1 MSAGAAGAGPALVL
15 VAALA
20 RNRAIGRDN
29 ALPWHI
35 SADLKRFKALT
46 LGKPVLMGRKT
57 FDSIGRALPGRTTLV
72 LTRNSDWSAEGCTT
86 VTSLQAAIDACPGET
101 LMVCGGAAVY
111 ELALDRAAE
120 LWLTRVDAEVGG
132 DTAFPAVEWDRFRL
146 ESRVERPADDRNAYD
161 LVFEDWVRRE
171 P

>member
-1 MSAGAAGAGPALVL
+1 MKLVL
-15 VAALA
+15 IAAMD
-20 RNRAIGRDN
+20 RNQIIGADGD
-29 ALPWHI
+29 LPWRLP
-35 SADLKRFKALT
+35 ADLAHFKART
-46 LGKPVLMGRKT
+46 LGHHLLMGRKT

-72 LTRNSDWSAEGCTT
+72 LTRDPQREAPGCTT
-86 VTSLQAAIDACPGET
+86 VPSVEQALVHAERDGAQT

-111 ELALDRAAE
+111 ELALASAAE

-132 DTAFPAVEWDRFRL
+132 DTAFPAVEWAQFRL
-146 ESRVERPADDRNAYD
+146 ASRVERPRDDRNPYD